1 MRSDRKD
8 PSQDDPQ
15 FMFNLGALNHLMGHC
30 KKTKLLTLNSPNKE
44 AVKYLPVIKQKKKS
58 VFYYIIT
65 AIVQILRCNAK
76 RVSCK
81 CAPGFCSKSQRRGLS
96 GKHTWLQARGGL
108 WELGISKAKHG
119 GVLEREGEAS
129 TEGNTW

>member
-44 AVKYLPVIKQKKKS
+44 AVKYLPVIKQKKKKRILLYHYCNPSNFEMQCKESQLQVCTRVLQQIPEKRPLWKTHLAPSKGRS
-58 VFYYIIT
+58 V
-65 AIVQILRCNAK
+65 
-76 RVSCK
+76 
-81 CAPGFCSKSQRRGLS
+81 G
-96 GKHTWLQARGGL
+96 TW
-108 WELGISKAKHG
+108 HF
-119 GVLEREGEAS
+119 
-129 TEGNTW
+129 